1 MARFIHVFLLLLGVV
16 AGLSRPAAAE
26 MTAAEL
32 RYLTEDYP
40 PYNFEEDG
48 EMRGISVDLLRLIWK
63 EMNIPEQP
71 IRLVPWARGYRL
83 VQDRPGTVL
92 FAMGRTADREDLFRW
107 VCPIMTN
114 RQVLI
119 GRKDQNI
126 QIQSLAEAK
135 RYRIGTI
142 LKDLGDSLLAQAG
155 FDNLEPVS
163 DIRLNLRKLNAGRID
178 LIAYGEN
185 GFWNHVESPEDYE
198 IVFALKTSQAC
209 YAFHR
214 DTPEALVADFQRALD
229 AIRAKGMH
237 EELIEEYFG
246 DQGME

>member
-1 MARFIHVFLLLLGVV
+1 MGTYIRGFLLVLGFVLGVSASV
-16 AGLSRPAAAE
+16 SAE
-26 MTAAEL
+26 MTATEL
-32 RYLTEDYP
+32 QYFTEDYP
-40 PYNFEEDG
+40 PYNFEEAG

-63 EMNIPEQP
+63 EMDIPEQP
-71 IRLVPWARGYRL
+71 IRLVPWARGYRI
-83 VQDRPGTVL
+83 VQNRPGTVL

-142 LKDLGDSLLAQAG
+142 LKDLGDSLLTQAG
-155 FDNLEPVS
+155 FDNLESVS
-163 DIRLNLRKLNAGRID
+163 DIRLNLRKLDAGRID

-185 GFWNHVESPEDYE
+185 GFWNHVENPEDYE

-209 YAFHR
+209 YAFHQ

-229 AIRAKGMH
+229 AIKTKGMH
-237 EELIEEYFG
+237 KVLIEEYFG
-246 DQGME
+246 AQGME